1 MRTAWEGGGKARKR
15 KQTASRASP
24 ASDALAWK
32 ETCAHLMAVV
42 KQKKHV
48 WNQAELT
55 AIHTAFDAHYD
66 DENVKSVVE
75 GTARKPEQTG
85 AIFGDIDAL
94 LQ

>member
-1 MRTAWEGGGKARKR
+1 
-15 KQTASRASP
+15 
-24 ASDALAWK
+24 
-32 ETCAHLMAVV
+32 MAVV

-75 GTARKPEQTG
+75 GTARKPEHAKG
-85 AIFGDIDAL
+85 SARISSGS
-94 LQ
+94 